1 GFGDRKPGQLS
12 GGQQQRVAIARA
24 LAHEPM
30 VVIADE
36 PTGNLDLATGE
47 AILDL
52 LLTINQQTGTTF
64 VISTHSSEL
73 KARARRVV
81 EIQDGVLIHDSDA

>member
-1 GFGDRKPGQLS
+1 
-12 GGQQQRVAIARA
+12 QQRVAIARA

-73 KARARRVV
+73 KARAQRVV

>member
-1 GFGDRKPGQLS
+1 
-12 GGQQQRVAIARA
+12 
-24 LAHEPM
+24 
-30 VVIADE
+30 
-36 PTGNLDLATGE
+36 NLDLATGE